1 MMKME
6 DEEYPT
12 SSNWSTGQFP
22 RKYLQSSFNLNR
34 KLCECASHPEFLR
47 LSVLSSGFWDH
58 QAGFLGFGISS
69 WALLMFKGIILR
81 CPCPSWGNYQHN
93 LENLKAYQYSSATSV
108 TLLDCWTIP
117 WAMIFTW
124 IVLGTRYSIRQ
135 FFGAALCVAGLASVF
150 LSDAGMLP
158 LTILLGGS
166 RYHVGEPIASFFLF
180 RIIFMG
186 NIRNNYLNP
195 LCSGSKPILGDTLV
209 VAGTLFLA
217 MSNVGE
223 EFCVK
228 KKDSVEVVAMIG
240 AFGLLVSA
248 CEIYIM
254 EFETLKSIK
263 WSPDIILG
271 LAGHVLSTF
280 LFYTLVPFLL
290 KLSGATM
297 LSLSLLTSDLW
308 AVVIRVYFYH
318 QKVDWLYYLSFATIT
333 IGLII
338 YSKDEGSSNLSVFE
352 DQNLNAQYQELN
364 EGSAGCKN
372 ETSS

>member
-1 MMKME
+1 MYAINCWWRGNEVLLRWKSNE
-6 DEEYPT
+6 FVLRWIRNERLLRNAYALFLGQVVSFLVAFSSFFT
-12 SSNWSTGQFP
+12 SSVIDLGVNVPLTQSFFA
-22 RKYLQSSFNLNR
+22 YLCLVLVFGTI
-34 KLCECASHPEFLR
+34 R
-47 LSVLSSGFWDH
+47 LGRRQNIRVSWIWYL
-58 QAGFLGFGISS
+58 FLGFVDVQ
-69 WALLMFKGIILR
+69 
-81 CPCPSWGNYQHN
+81 GNY
-93 LENLKAYQYSSATSV
+93 LVKKAYQYSSATSV

-150 LSDAGMLP
+150 LSDAGA
-158 LTILLGGS
+158 GG
-166 RYHVGEPIASFFLF
+166 G
-180 RIIFMG
+180 G
-186 NIRNNYLNP
+186 
-195 LCSGSKPILGDTLV
+195 GSKPILGDTLV

-338 YSKDEGSSNLSVFE
+338 YSKDEGSSNISVFE